1 MTKNINNIMPN
12 KTYFNV
18 LINKFN
24 IYKDNQGK
32 SGIYRWTNLINDKS
46 YVGSAVKLNRRLSD
60 YYCIDKFKR
69 IRIKGRSLISN
80 AILKYKINNF
90 NLDILEYCEPN
101 IIIER
106 EQYYLDLLKPEY
118 NICKIAGSSLGRKL
132 SKEARINIGMRN
144 KNNPSM
150 LNKHHTNDTKLLLSA
165 LRKGPKNPMY
175 GKHHTKETKLKIKM
189 SVIKTIQ
196 IKGSYKN
203 SMLGKHHSDETIK
216 KISESNKLYKKYNK
230 MSLETKLKLS
240 LTSKGI
246 NVIIFDDFNNFIK
259 EFYSIKATSDYF
271 NISPKTLH
279 KILRNN
285 LSWRGL
291 TFKFEIKSCQKIR
304 IFNSNHK
311 LIEILDNGMTLS
323 KLYNIPRTTVY
334 RYLNTG
340 KLYKNKYYFNKIDN

>member
-132 SKEARINIGMRN
+132 SKEARINISMRN

-196 IKGSYKN
+196 IKGPYKN
-203 SMLGKHHSDETIK
+203 SMLGKHHSDETRK
-216 KISESNKLYKKYNK
+216 KISE
-230 MSLETKLKLS
+230 
-240 LTSKGI
+240 
-246 NVIIFDDFNNFIK
+246 
-259 EFYSIKATSDYF
+259 
-271 NISPKTLH
+271 
-279 KILRNN
+279 
-285 LSWRGL
+285 
-291 TFKFEIKSCQKIR
+291 
-304 IFNSNHK
+304 
-311 LIEILDNGMTLS
+311 
-323 KLYNIPRTTVY
+323 
-334 RYLNTG
+334 
-340 KLYKNKYYFNKIDN
+340 